1 MLQLPLR
8 RLDLFCTV
16 VDEGGVTRA
25 AERLHVA
32 QPWVSAQLRSLEKAV
47 GAPLFVRDGRRLALT
62 EAGRRLYA
70 WATEVLAG
78 GAQVQRDIEHLSSGT
93 AGSLIV
99 ATSMAIGTYL
109 VPPLLTE
116 LRKERAGADI
126 TVRISEPAAAL
137 RSVEIGEVDFAVATW
152 SDEIDHGALHAEKL
166 WEEPLV
172 LACAPH
178 GPPHA
183 DAVDLAEI
191 AELPVVGVPAGVAFD
206 HMLTHQLR
214 RHGVV
219 RVPYVIRLGHA
230 EAMKRAVA
238 ANDWVCLA
246 PRYVVADDVAAGRLR
261 AVEIRDARLVEGIGL
276 FHRTAKY
283 FSPLQEAAV
292 ATLRQTSVA
301 GAIGAAAPVHRE
313 AVTPLSPPGSS
324 AAR

>member
-47 GAPLFVRDGRRLALT
+47 AAPLFVRDGRRLALT
-62 EAGRRLYA
+62 EAGRRLYS

-78 GAQVQRDIEHLSSGT
+78 SAQVQRDIEHLSSGT

-172 LACAPH
+172 LACAPD

-191 AELPVVGVPAGVAFD
+191 AELSVVGVPAGVAFD
-206 HMLTHQLR
+206 RILTHQVR
-214 RHGVV
+214 RHGVDQ
-219 RVPYVIRLGHA
+219 VPYVIRLGHA

-246 PRYVVADDVAAGRLR
+246 PRYVVTDDVAAGRLR

-276 FHRTAKY
+276 FHRAAKY
-283 FSPLQEAAV
+283 FSPLQQAAV
-292 ATLRQTSVA
+292 TTF
-301 GAIGAAAPVHRE
+301 RE
-313 AVTPLSPPGSS
+313 MS
-324 AAR
+324 AARGIGTAAPAEIAPRPPTPGSGR